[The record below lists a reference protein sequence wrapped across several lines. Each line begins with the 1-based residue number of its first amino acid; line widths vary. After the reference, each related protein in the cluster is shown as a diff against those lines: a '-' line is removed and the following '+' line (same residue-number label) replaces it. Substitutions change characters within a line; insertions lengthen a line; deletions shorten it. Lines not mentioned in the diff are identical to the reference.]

1 MAHNAFAGAFDKED
15 VMNWINVISVVE
27 EQIAVILALSE
38 VKGKN
43 LNDGIVIDESLRQKV
58 RYSVDTWFGLGVT
71 KPVRKEVV
79 DIGEANR
86 ILNKEL
92 ARLQA
97 LGMPAISEDQRANIM
112 KRIEGGNIHPAVLT
126 LLVERVEKLQEE
138 IKLAR
143 EKYAKKDKL
152 SDMTAAP
159 RALFDIL
166 SYISVEQ
173 LLTYIDEQN
182 THPNEHIGL
191 MDIFGHDRQKYPLAL
206 CAHLDG

>member
-86 ILNKEL
+86 VLNKEL

-112 KRIEGGNIHPAVLT
+112 KRIEGGNIHPAT
-126 LLVERVEKLQEE
+126 IKLLVDEVIRLKAALEAVRVKD
-138 IKLAR
+138 A
-143 EKYAKKDKL
+143 AKDRLNDITK
-152 SDMTAAP
+152 SP
-159 RALFDIL
+159 RSTFDIL
-166 SYISVEQ
+166 GDIAIRDMLAYV
-173 LLTYIDEQN
+173 DEQN
-182 THPNEHIGL
+182 TDPNAHLGL
-191 MDIFGHDRQKYPLAL
+191 IDIFG
-206 CAHLDG
+206 